1 MLFWY
6 LLLITLLF
14 SALPGKP
21 LVLSLFFCVAVVLNN
36 PNIGKSDLGGF
47 GINKPALCT
56 ASLVCSSPGFSK
68 ENSPMTQKHPWQAN
82 KSNSCGSLY
91 FKLQHTRQTRRFQN
105 WISFARF
112 RHHHEMY
119 ITDSLVMLLVLHTII
134 FVTCELRPL
143 MTLTVFQDW
152 VRWCISNAKSRTLE
166 LIALK
171 GPTQLLLSQV
181 SESFA

>member
-1 MLFWY
+1 
-6 LLLITLLF
+6 
-14 SALPGKP
+14 
-21 LVLSLFFCVAVVLNN
+21 
-36 PNIGKSDLGGF
+36 
-47 GINKPALCT
+47 
-56 ASLVCSSPGFSK
+56 
-68 ENSPMTQKHPWQAN
+68 MTQKHPWQAN

-91 FKLQHTRQTRRFQN
+91 FKLQHTRQMQRFQN
-105 WISFARF
+105 WTSFARF

-134 FVTCELRPL
+134 FVTCELRLL
-143 MTLTVFQDW
+143 MILTVFQDW

-181 SESFA
+181 SESFAWPVSSLLPVGTIYPNTSKHRVMVCFSSQVPGLWWISDLVLSTEIEGTVLKVG